1 MLLEPLAARRS
12 LLARLRAL
20 WRADALDRAL
30 AAGVDPRSTA
40 AIAARAEVLR
50 SRRERE
56 AVASGIYDALK
67 DASRRRPAFT
77 VRVPVQRD
85 AVRDSRA
92 ELLALAAELRQAT
105 DASARGVATAKL
117 LLTDGD
123 GPLYAERG
131 LGALAGAVSRA
142 RVWL

>member
-1 MLLEPLAARRS
+1 
-12 LLARLRAL
+12 
-20 WRADALDRAL
+20 
-30 AAGVDPRSTA
+30 
-40 AIAARAEVLR
+40 
-50 SRRERE
+50 
-56 AVASGIYDALK
+56 
-67 DASRRRPAFT
+67 
-77 VRVPVQRD
+77 VPVQRD